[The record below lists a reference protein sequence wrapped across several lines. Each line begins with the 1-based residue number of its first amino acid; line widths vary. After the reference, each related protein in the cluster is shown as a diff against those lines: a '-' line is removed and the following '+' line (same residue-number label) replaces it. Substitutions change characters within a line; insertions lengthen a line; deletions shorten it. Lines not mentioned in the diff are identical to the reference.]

1 MTHCCI
7 TMAII
12 SHAVYKCTQA
22 GARKAEIKIRNKRKE
37 RINVIYKTRVNDE
50 LFYMTRKRVGRR

>member
-1 MTHCCI
+1 
-7 TMAII
+7 MAII
-12 SHAVYKCTQA
+12 SHAMYKCTQA